1 MKTKKAIEFVYSIL
15 QGKTMIPLEWAKPFG
30 EIIAMLERL
39 EFLETIEQR
48 CKQKIEQKEKMNL
61 KEVLGFLDEL
71 WYYAMYIADEDET
84 PEISEKHD
92 KVIELVKKGIM
103 WDWFV
108 GIVYDYEDEDCMRI
122 IRENK
127 NKLLKEKYSKQ
138 DKQKIVK
145 KVLKV
150 FQNMGKVDN
159 SEKESK

>member
-1 MKTKKAIEFVYSIL
+1 
-15 QGKTMIPLEWAKPFG
+15 
-30 EIIAMLERL
+30 
-39 EFLETIEQR
+39 
-48 CKQKIEQKEKMNL
+48 MNL